1 SHCAERCWQ
10 NGWVTFP
17 QQRDG
22 DRKPTKGVTYKQW
35 SERAQTLREV
45 IDMTCL
51 RDAAAQ
57 NVAAVMSAANRC
69 IVVDIDIQNVAVTDA
84 IIRLAR

>member
-1 SHCAERCWQ
+1 MSTSTTMHRFAA
-10 NGWVTFP
+10 
-17 QQRDG
+17 
-22 DRKPTKGVTYKQW
+22 YKQW

-69 IVVDIDIQNVAVTDA
+69 IVVDVDK
-84 IIRLAR
+84 